1 MAPVNTT
8 AMPVTIVIFGATGD
22 LTRRKLIP
30 SLFSLY
36 RKGRLPS
43 GLRIAGY
50 ARRPYSNEI
59 FRNYLL
65 EGVQEYVR
73 GSFDPAA
80 WQAFSQNI
88 VYVRGDLSNTEDY
101 PGLQL
106 SLGEIEGGP
115 ANRVYYLASSPEYF
129 PIVVKN
135 LGESRMA
142 GEEEGWRRIVIEK
155 PFGRDLPSA
164 VELNR
169 IILSVF
175 QESQVYRIDHY
186 LGKETAQNIL
196 FFRFGNTI
204 FEPIW
209 NRNYIDHVQI
219 TMAESVDVGHRA
231 GYYDQAGIIRDIFQ
245 NHMMQLL
252 ALVAMEPSS
261 SFEADAIRNE
271 KSKVLTALRPI
282 AADEVAKYALRGQYR
297 GYRGTEKVAPDS
309 QIPTYAVL
317 QIYIDNWRWQ
327 GIPFFLRCG
336 KALTAKTTEI
346 NIQFRRPPHV
356 LFPLPPG
363 RDIKPNLLTIGIQ
376 PDEGAHL
383 RFEVKNP
390 DTTAEMHSVEMSFHY
405 ADVFGPDSIPESYE
419 RLLLDILVGD
429 ASLFA
434 RKDAIETAW
443 RFIDPIIKGLDG
455 QAAPPLYIYE
465 PGSRGPAEA
474 DEFIARAGYAWLHRC
489 GGHDSTC
496 EREEYSWKKPHQ

>member
-1 MAPVNTT
+1 MTPANTT
-8 AMPVTIVIFGATGD
+8 SPPVTIVIFGATGD

-36 RKGRLPS
+36 RKGKLPS
-43 GLRIAGY
+43 GLRIAGF
-50 ARRPYSNEI
+50 ARRPYTNEI

-65 EGVQEYVR
+65 EGIKEFAP
-73 GSFDPAA
+73 GPFDQSA
-80 WQAFSQNI
+80 WQTFSQSLF
-88 VYVRGDLSNTEDY
+88 YVQGDLSSSEDY
-101 PGLQL
+101 PGLQT
-106 SLGEIEGGP
+106 SLLEIEGVP
-115 ANRVYYLASSPEYF
+115 ASRVYYLAASPEYF
-129 PIVVKN
+129 PVIVKN
-135 LGESRMA
+135 LGENSLA
-142 GEEEGWRRIVIEK
+142 GEEKGWRRIVIEK

-175 QESQVYRIDHY
+175 QESQVFRIDHY

-204 FEPIW
+204 FEPLW

-231 GYYDQAGIIRDIFQ
+231 GYYDQAGVLRDIFQ

-271 KSKVLTALRPI
+271 KSKVFTALRPI
-282 AADEVAKYALRGQYR
+282 AIDDVARYAVRGQYR
-297 GYRGTEKVAPDS
+297 GYREMDKVAPDS
-309 QIPTYAVL
+309 QTPTYAVL

-327 GIPFFLRCG
+327 GIPFFLRSG
-336 KALTAKTTEI
+336 KALTNKTTEI
-346 NIQFRRPPHV
+346 TIQFRPPPHV

-363 RDIKPNLLTIGIQ
+363 REIKPNLLTIGIQ
-376 PDEGAHL
+376 PNEGAHL

-390 DTTAEMHSVEMSFHY
+390 DTAAEMHSVEMSFHY
-405 ADVFGPDSIPESYE
+405 ADVFGPDRIPESYE
-419 RLLLDILVGD
+419 RLLLDILAGD

-434 RKDAIETAW
+434 RKDSIETAW
-443 RFIDPIIKGLDG
+443 QFIDPIIKGFEG
-455 QAAPPLYIYE
+455 PSAPPLHIYE
-465 PGSRGPAEA
+465 PGSWGPAEA
-474 DEFIARAGYAWLHRC
+474 DEFIAREGCSWLHRC
-489 GGHDSTC
+489 GGHDDTC
-496 EREEYSWKKPHQ
+496 K